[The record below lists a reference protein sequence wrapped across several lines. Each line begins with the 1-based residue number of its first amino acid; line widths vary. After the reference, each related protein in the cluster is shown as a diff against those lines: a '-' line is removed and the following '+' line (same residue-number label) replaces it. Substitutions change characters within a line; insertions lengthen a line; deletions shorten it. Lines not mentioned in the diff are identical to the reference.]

1 MKWSIITDSSC
12 DLNIH
17 VPISQQVQ
25 LDEVPFVMNIDGKD
39 YVDTV
44 DLDVPDMIDAMEASA
59 QASRSSCPAPG
70 EWYEKFKQ
78 ADHIIAITIS
88 HNLSGSYNSA
98 ITARGMILE
107 KYPEKKIFVL
117 DSLSAGSVLAMY
129 ALKAVEFIENGFHF
143 EDIVQRLKEYA
154 KERHTIFALASFNN
168 LVKNGRVSKLSGFIA
183 GKLGIWGIG
192 IASPEGTIQVKSKL
206 RGMQRVLN
214 SFIEDMKENGFK
226 GGQVIISHCQNSEL
240 AGKLK
245 EKIQEHWDA
254 AKVNILPTG
263 GLCSYY
269 AERKGLIVGY

>member
-1 MKWSIITDSSC
+1 MKWRIITDSSC
-12 DLNIH
+12 DLN
-17 VPISQQVQ
+17 VNESISDCVE
-25 LDEVPFVMNIDGKD
+25 LDEVPFTLTIDGKD

-44 DLDVPDMIDAMEASA
+44 DLDVPGMVDDMEACA

-70 EWYEKFKQ
+70 AWYEKFKL

-98 ITARGMILE
+98 MTAREMILE
-107 KYPEKKIFVL
+107 KHPEKKIFVL

-129 ALKAVEFIENGFHF
+129 ARKAAELIENGLHF
-143 EDIVQRLKEYA
+143 EDIVNRLKSYA
-154 KERHTIFALASFNN
+154 ADRHTVFALASFNN

-192 IASPEGTIQVKSKL
+192 IASPEGTIQVKNKL
-206 RGMQRVLN
+206 RGVQRVLN
-214 SFIEDMKENGFK
+214 SFIEDMKENGFC
-226 GGQVIISHCQNSEL
+226 GGDVVISHCQNSEL

-245 EKIQEHWDA
+245 EKILEHWA
-254 AKVNILPTG
+254 ATHVSILPTG

-269 AERKGLIVGY
+269 AERKGMIVGY

>member
-1 MKWSIITDSSC
+1 MKWSIVTDSSC
-12 DLNIH
+12 DLN
-17 VPISQQVQ
+17 VNEPISPMAQ

-39 YVDTV
+39 YVDTA
-44 DLDVPDMIDAMEASA
+44 DLDVAGMVDAMEACA

-70 EWYEKFKQ
+70 EWYAKFEK

-98 ITARGMILE
+98 MAAREMILE
-107 KYPEKKIFVL
+107 QHPEKKIFVL

-129 ALKAVEFIENGFHF
+129 ALKAAELIEKNLHF
-143 EDIVQRLKEYA
+143 DDIVDRLKAYA
-154 KERHTIFALASFNN
+154 AQRHTVFALASFNN
-168 LVKNGRVSKLSGFIA
+168 LVKNGRVSKLKGFIA

-192 IASPEGTIQVKSKL
+192 VASPEGTIQVKNKL
-206 RGMQRVLN
+206 RGIPRVLN

-226 GGQVIISHCQNSEL
+226 GGDVVISHCQNEDL

-245 EKIQEHWDA
+245 AKILEEWSNSR
-254 AKVNILPTG
+254 VRLLSTG

-269 AERKGLIVGY
+269 AERKGMIVGY